1 MLAAPSTSRRAAAAG
16 GRAGAGRRALRPPR
30 RAAAVPAPAPQPEPA
45 PCPGDMQRAGSEAGP
60 GRAVSGVC
68 KWRVSGMRSQDPG
81 KAGSDGESI
90 GNCPFCQRLFMIL
103 WLKGVKFN
111 VTTVDMTRKPEELK
125 DLAPGTNPP
134 FLVYNKELKTD
145 FIKIEEF
152 LEQTLAPPRY
162 PHLSPKYKES
172 FDVGC
177 NLFAKFSAYI
187 KNTQKEANKNFE
199 KSLLKE
205 FKRLDDYLNTPLL
218 DEIDPDSAEEP
229 PVSRRLFLDG
239 DQLTLADCS
248 LLPKLNII
256 KVAAKKYRDF
266 DIPAEFSGVWRYLHN
281 AYAREEFTHT
291 CPEDKEIENTYANVA
306 KQKS

>member
-1 MLAAPSTSRRAAAAG
+1 MAG
-16 GRAGAGRRALRPPR
+16 LRPR
-30 RAAAVPAPAPQPEPA
+30 TQADPEI
-45 PCPGDMQRAGSEAGP
+45 ELF
-60 GRAVSGVC
+60 V
-68 KWRVSGMRSQDPG
+68 

-90 GNCPFCQRLFMIL
+90 GNCPFCQRLFMVL

-111 VTTVDMTRKPEELK
+111 VTTVDMTR
-125 DLAPGTNPP
+125 
-134 FLVYNKELKTD
+134 
-145 FIKIEEF
+145 
-152 LEQTLAPPRY
+152 Y

-172 FDVGC
+172 FDVGS

-218 DEIDPDSAEEP
+218 DEIDPDSAEELT
-229 PVSRRLFLDG
+229 VSRRLFLDG
-239 DQLTLADCS
+239 DRLTLADCN

-291 CPEDKEIENTYANVA
+291 CPEAKEIENTYASVG

>member
-1 MLAAPSTSRRAAAAG
+1 STQAPPS
-16 GRAGAGRRALRPPR
+16 PPR
-30 RAAAVPAPAPQPEPA
+30 APEL
-45 PCPGDMQRAGSEAGP
+45 PGTP
-60 GRAVSGVC
+60 
-68 KWRVSGMRSQDPG
+68 
-81 KAGSDGESI
+81 AGSDGESI

-134 FLVYNKELKTD
+134 FLIYNKELKTD

-199 KSLLKE
+199 KSLLRE

-218 DEIDPDSAEEP
+218 DEFDPDNAEELR
-229 PVSRRLFLDG
+229 VSRRLFLDG

-291 CPEDKEIENTYANVA
+291 CPEDKEIENTYASVA
-306 KQKS
+306 IQKS

>member
-1 MLAAPSTSRRAAAAG
+1 MSGLRPSTQ
-16 GRAGAGRRALRPPR
+16 
-30 RAAAVPAPAPQPEPA
+30 VDPEI
-45 PCPGDMQRAGSEAGP
+45 ELF
-60 GRAVSGVC
+60 V
-68 KWRVSGMRSQDPG
+68 

-229 PVSRRLFLDG
+229 TVSRRLFLDG

-256 KVAAKKYRDF
+256 KIGSCSVTQVGVQWHDQGLLQPPPLRLKQSSHPSLLSSWDYRLLPRNIVTLTF
-266 DIPAEFSGVWRYLHN
+266 QQNSQESGVISTMPMPVKNLPTRVLK
-281 AYAREEFTHT
+281 T
-291 CPEDKEIENTYANVA
+291 KKLKILM
-306 KQKS
+306 QM

>member
-1 MLAAPSTSRRAAAAG
+1 MAD
-16 GRAGAGRRALRPPR
+16 
-30 RAAAVPAPAPQPEPA
+30 PEI
-45 PCPGDMQRAGSEAGP
+45 ELF
-60 GRAVSGVC
+60 V
-68 KWRVSGMRSQDPG
+68 

-162 PHLSPKYKES
+162 PHLSPKNKES

-199 KSLLKE
+199 KSLLRE

-218 DEIDPDSAEEP
+218 DEIDPDSAEELT
-229 PVSRRLFLDG
+229 VSRRLFLDG

-256 KVAAKKYRDF
+256 KEKKSTVISSGNHKICFFLPKSEGAFHWLIYKTRVRSTWVAQSAEHLTLDF
-266 DIPAEFSGVWRYLHN
+266 GSGCCQEIP
-281 AYAREEFTHT
+281 
-291 CPEDKEIENTYANVA
+291 
-306 KQKS
+306 

>member
-1 MLAAPSTSRRAAAAG
+1 MAG
-16 GRAGAGRRALRPPR
+16 LSPNLHED
-30 RAAAVPAPAPQPEPA
+30 PEI
-45 PCPGDMQRAGSEAGP
+45 ELF
-60 GRAVSGVC
+60 V
-68 KWRVSGMRSQDPG
+68 

-111 VTTVDMTRKPEELK
+111 VTTVDMT
-125 DLAPGTNPP
+125 
-134 FLVYNKELKTD
+134 
-145 FIKIEEF
+145 
-152 LEQTLAPPRY
+152 RY

-218 DEIDPDSAEEP
+218 DEIDPDSDEEFT
-229 PVSRRLFLDG
+229 VSRRLFLDG
-239 DQLTLADCS
+239 NQMTLADCS

-266 DIPAEFSGVWRYLHN
+266 DIPTEFSGVWRYLHN

-291 CPEDKEIENTYANVA
+291 CPEDKEIENTYASVA
-306 KQKS
+306 KQNS